1 LDNYAIVKTN
11 HPTRWRFFSQAN
23 DGEAMEIVLRV
34 QGIISKKELPP
45 LNHEKYFMLF
55 LYYYTI
61 VINCCLIYSKKIKQD
76 AKYLR
81 QGVQITGLGSDSFKG
96 CIDGIQAAFT
106 KFSRQFKEDQLQV
119 WRPDSFMTYQ
129 AINIYNRYFY
139 PARDIDIH
147 ARAPFGDGIDPNNV
161 LSVIGRANSL
171 IHTLD
176 NQVEYFKMSS
186 DKK

>member
-1 LDNYAIVKTN
+1 MRSILCSFLIITLPLLIA
-11 HPTRWRFFSQAN
+11 
-23 DGEAMEIVLRV
+23 VLFIAKRS
-34 QGIISKKELPP
+34 SK
-45 LNHEKYFMLF
+45 
-55 LYYYTI
+55 
-61 VINCCLIYSKKIKQD
+61 D

-96 CIDGIQAAFT
+96 CIDGIQAAFS

-119 WRPDSFMTYQ
+119 WHPDSFMTYQ

-139 PARDIDIH
+139 PAKDIDIH
-147 ARAPFGDGIDPNNV
+147 ARTPFGDGIDPNNV